1 MVHRGEKSKPVF
13 VVVDRG
19 DLGDK
24 VKAILESLGVGA
36 DIRGFA
42 SVLEVLG
49 ESGPKTAAGLIVST
63 AAAGPFL
70 QDLLRWTD
78 REQTDQVPTLVVG
91 KDSDEQAL
99 EMVLGKEHV
108 RWIDV
113 SEIEPRLNHFV
124 HLAIEVN
131 DLRSF
136 HDAHEAMAAQL
147 RDARM
152 RLFYAEIEHFQPSEG
167 PPCGPPLPT
176 SIEEIQS
183 LKEAKAQFERGLIRA
198 AVRESGSL
206 KDASA
211 ALGISYTSL
220 WRRMR

>member
-1 MVHRGEKSKPVF
+1 VAHRVERRKATI

-19 DLGDK
+19 GIADN
-24 VKAILESLGVGA
+24 VRSFTERVGA
-36 DIRGFA
+36 PVQVLPFS

-49 ESGPKTAAGLIVST
+49 ESGPQNAAGLIATT
-63 AAAGPFL
+63 AATGPFL
-70 QDLLRWTD
+70 GDLLRWTD
-78 REQTDQVPTLVVG
+78 REHDSRIPAAVVG
-91 KDSDEQAL
+91 RDSDEEA
-99 EMVLGKEHV
+99 VASILGRDHV
-108 RWIDV
+108 KWIDAQEV
-113 SEIEPRLNHFV
+113 DQKLDKWV
-124 HLAIEVN
+124 QLAIEVN
-131 DLRSF
+131 DLRAF
-136 HDAHEAMAAQL
+136 HAQHEALAAQL
-147 RDARM
+147 REARM
-152 RLFYAEIEHFQPSEG
+152 RLFYAELDHFSPPEG

-176 SIEEIQS
+176 TIEEIQS

>member
-1 MVHRGEKSKPVF
+1 MAHRVERRKATF

-19 DLGDK
+19 NIADQIRAITDRLGAS
-24 VKAILESLGVGA
+24 VNVLG
-36 DIRGFA
+36 FS

-49 ESGPKTAAGLIVST
+49 ENGPPTAAGLIAST
-63 AAAGPFL
+63 QAPGPFL
-70 QDLLRWTD
+70 GDLLRWSD
-78 REQTDQVPTLVVG
+78 REHDSRIPTAVVG
-91 KDSDEQAL
+91 RDTDEDA
-99 EMVLGKEHV
+99 VAAILGRDHV
-108 RWIDV
+108 RWIDAGELEEKLERWIQT
-113 SEIEPRLNHFV
+113 SL
-124 HLAIEVN
+124 EVN
-131 DLRSF
+131 DLRAF
-136 HDAHEAMAAQL
+136 HAQHEALAAQL
-147 RDARM
+147 REARM
-152 RLFYAEIEHFQPSEG
+152 RVLHGEIEHFGPPEG

-176 SIEEIQS
+176 TIEEIQS

>member
-1 MVHRGEKSKPVF
+1 MAPRVERRKPSF

-19 DLGDK
+19 GVADK
-24 VKAILESLGVGA
+24 VRATAERLGAPIQVVPM
-36 DIRGFA
+36 A

-49 ESGPKTAAGLIVST
+49 ENGPASASGLVATTAAT
-63 AAAGPFL
+63 GPFL
-70 QDLLRWTD
+70 LDLLRWTD
-78 REQTDQVPTLVVG
+78 RDHESRIPAAVVG
-91 KDSDEQAL
+91 TESDESAVQAT
-99 EMVLGKEHV
+99 LGRDHV
-108 RWIDV
+108 RWIDAGDADG
-113 SEIEPRLNHFV
+113 EIERWLQLALEV
-124 HLAIEVN
+124 H
-131 DLRSF
+131 DLRGF
-136 HDAHEAMAAQL
+136 HAQHEAIAAQL
-147 RDARM
+147 REARM
-152 RLFYAEIEHFQPSEG
+152 RLFYGEIETYTPPEG

-176 SIEEIQS
+176 AVEEIQS